1 MLKRDMSHCNKRL
14 KLKLM
19 PAPVI
24 TYNVGATVEAIILA
38 LLFMFVEELT
48 DFTVTPS
55 FTFINFKTCKSLASL
70 EAQPIPLI
78 GRAGRDAANDHYKGE
93 QSF

>member
-1 MLKRDMSHCNKRL
+1 MLKRDMSHCNERL

-19 PAPVI
+19 LAPVV
-24 TYNVGATVEAIILA
+24 TYNVGATMEVIILT

-55 FTFINFKTCKSLASL
+55 FTFINFKTLASL

-78 GRAGRDAANDHYKGE
+78 GRAGRDAANDHHKGE